1 MIEGVAVKQLARHAD
16 QRGYLMELLRSDDP
30 IFSKFGQCYVSM
42 NYPGVVRAW
51 HWHEKQDDF
60 FVVVKGM
67 IRVGLYDQREGS
79 ATQGE
84 VNNFYLGENNTI
96 LVKIP
101 VGVVHGYKTIGME
114 PSLLINFPSEA
125 YDPDEPD
132 EYRLPWNT
140 DQIPHDWE
148 TQFT

>member
-60 FVVVKGM
+60 FVVVRGM